1 MKANLCKRLWN
12 AKLNAVLWRLIQGPE
27 LLLVQVCF
35 RMKNKYLMKG
45 LKFDPHQ
52 ELCSRAV
59 WCYITGVQGKQA
71 LNSITTHSGHMCVCL
86 KRTALQLRTQAIL
99 IRDGE
104 TKARLPCCLQSN
116 GGGGRQRQ
124 RWDESSGR
132 KLLRSISSAPE
143 CVVVLRSAGP
153 QPINQTALCPLWFW
167 STRKIN
173 FWSHPH
179 PFLQRRMKS
188 LRCSGWSLRTH
199 VVRPCHD
206 VATQIYSTA
215 LMKMKLLAY
224 TFMSIHDWKC
234 GVELFF

>member
-1 MKANLCKRLWN
+1 M
-12 AKLNAVLWRLIQGPE
+12 PY
-27 LLLVQVCF
+27 VCVF
-35 RMKNKYLMKG
+35 KTYG
-45 LKFDPHQ
+45 F
-52 ELCSRAV
+52 
-59 WCYITGVQGKQA
+59 
-71 LNSITTHSGHMCVCL
+71 TT
-86 KRTALQLRTQAIL
+86 APQAIL

-104 TKARLPCCLQSN
+104 TKAHLPCCLQSN

-173 FWSHPH
+173 FWSYPH

-188 LRCSGWSLRTH
+188 LRCNGWSLRTH
-199 VVRPCHD
+199 VVRPCHG

-234 GVELFF
+234 WVELFFLLNTGPTFSHWMYVTTYEPGPTEKPTFGDQPASWGSLKKRNDS